1 MVEIRKGGGGGREPA
16 DGLKGP
22 FEVILVSF
30 SPTGHF
36 EVPATAC

>member
-1 MVEIRKGGGGGREPA
+1 MGKKNRKKRELA
-16 DGLKGP
+16 DGLKGL
-22 FEVILVSF
+22 FGVILVSF